1 MKRKIYLLVILLS
14 TFSLFAENN
23 LRDLIGNNAQDL
35 KTLSKKEPIFGA
47 DSKIVY
53 RIDAKKI
60 NDLKNERPYL
70 LSHCIKNYLDKYNDI
85 TKSDILMY
93 LNSESEFILYDY
105 FPQAIEYKSYTKLR
119 LDNMVIGETSFCSS
133 IEELKADAIF
143 TYHIYFI
150 DGDYIYRFILQCG
163 YSESEK
169 ECLSELTDIFDKKD
183 DGLYWK
189 RKDSRYDL
197 FLLLEKK
204 DGKIPCYLLDFQEL
218 YENICSNL
226 KINGKTVQI
235 RQFNNCQEKQR
246 NVR

>member
-1 MKRKIYLLVILLS
+1 MKRKIYLLAILLS

-105 FPQAIEYKSYTKLR
+105 FPQAIEYKSYRKLR

-169 ECLSELTDIFDKKD
+169 ECLSVLDDIFDKKD

-189 RKDSRYDL
+189 RKDSCYDL

-235 RQFNNCQEKQR
+235 RQFNDCQEKQR

>member
-1 MKRKIYLLVILLS
+1 MKRKIYLLAILLS

-23 LRDLIGNNAQDL
+23 LRELIGNNAYDWNS
-35 KTLSKKEPIFGA
+35 LSRNERAFGV

-150 DGDYIYRFILQCG
+150 DGEDIYQFYINYIC
-163 YSESEK
+163 SESEK

-183 DGLYWK
+183 DVLYWK
-189 RKDSRYDL
+189 SKDSRYDL

-204 DGKIPCYLLDFQEL
+204 R
-218 YENICSNL
+218 
-226 KINGKTVQI
+226 
-235 RQFNNCQEKQR
+235 RQNTMLSLGFSR
-246 NVR
+246 II

>member
-1 MKRKIYLLVILLS
+1 MKKKIYLLAILLS

-23 LRDLIGNNAQDL
+23 LRELIGNNAYDWNS
-35 KTLSKKEPIFGA
+35 LSRNERAFGV

-53 RIDAKKI
+53 RIDTKKI

-70 LSHCIKNYLDKYNDI
+70 LSHCIKNHLDKYNDI

-133 IEELKADAIF
+133 IENLKADAIF

-150 DGDYIYRFILQCG
+150 DGYDIYQFYINYIC
-163 YSESEK
+163 SESEK

-197 FLLLEKK
+197 FLLLRQKN
-204 DGKIPCYLLDFQEL
+204 GKIPSYLLDFQEL

-235 RQFNNCQEKQR
+235 R
-246 NVR
+246 

>member
-1 MKRKIYLLVILLS
+1 MKRKIYLLAILLS

-35 KTLSKKEPIFGA
+35 KTLSKKEPVFGA
-47 DSKIVY
+47 NSKIVY

-60 NDLKNERPYL
+60 SDLKNERPYL
-70 LSHCIKNYLDKYNDI
+70 LSHCIKNHLDKYNDI

-105 FPQAIEYKSYTKLR
+105 FPQVIESKSYRKLR
-119 LDNMVIGETSFCSS
+119 QDNMVIGETSFCSS
-133 IEELKADAIF
+133 IENLKADAIF

-150 DGDYIYRFILQCG
+150 DRDDIYQFILQCG

-189 RKDSRYDL
+189 SKDSRHDL

-235 RQFNNCQEKQR
+235 RQFNDCQEKQR

>member
-1 MKRKIYLLVILLS
+1 MENRMKRKIYLLAILLS

-23 LRDLIGNNAQDL
+23 LRELIGNNAYDWNS
-35 KTLSKKEPIFGA
+35 LSRNERAFGV

-169 ECLSELTDIFDKKD
+169 ECLSVLDDIFDKKD

-235 RQFNNCQEKQR
+235 KQFNDCQEK
-246 NVR
+246 

>member
-1 MKRKIYLLVILLS
+1 MKKKIYLLAILLS

-23 LRDLIGNNAQDL
+23 LRELIGNNAYDWNS
-35 KTLSKKEPIFGA
+35 LSRNERAFGV

-70 LSHCIKNYLDKYNDI
+70 LSHCIKNHLDKYNDI

-133 IEELKADAIF
+133 IENLKADAIF

-150 DGDYIYRFILQCG
+150 DGDDIYQFYINYIC
-163 YSESEK
+163 SESEK

-189 RKDSRYDL
+189 RKDSRYNL
-197 FLLLEKK
+197 FLLLRQKN
-204 DGKIPCYLLDFQEL
+204 GKIPSYLLDFQEL

-235 RQFNNCQEKQR
+235 R
-246 NVR
+246 

>member
-1 MKRKIYLLVILLS
+1 MKRKIYLLAILLS

-23 LRDLIGNNAQDL
+23 LRDLIRNSAYDWNSLPRNERA
-35 KTLSKKEPIFGA
+35 FGA

-60 NDLKNERPYL
+60 SDLKNERPYL
-70 LSHCIKNYLDKYNDI
+70 LSHCIKNHLGKYNDI

-93 LNSESEFILYDY
+93 LNSDSEFILYDY
-105 FPQAIEYKSYTKLR
+105 FPQAIEYKSYRKLR

-133 IEELKADAIF
+133 IENLKADAIF

-150 DGDYIYRFILQCG
+150 DGDDIYQFYINYIC
-163 YSESEK
+163 SESEK

-189 RKDSRYDL
+189 NKASRYGL

-204 DGKIPCYLLDFQEL
+204 DGKIPGYLLDFQEL

-235 RQFNNCQEKQR
+235 RQFNNCQEK
-246 NVR
+246 

>member
-1 MKRKIYLLVILLS
+1 MKRKIYLLAILLS

-35 KTLSKKEPIFGA
+35 KTLSKKEPIFGV

-105 FPQAIEYKSYTKLR
+105 FPQAIEYKSYRKLR

-169 ECLSELTDIFDKKD
+169 ECLSVLDDIFDKKD
-183 DGLYWK
+183 DVLYWK
-189 RKDSRYDL
+189 SKDSRHDL

-235 RQFNNCQEKQR
+235 RQFNDCQEKQR

>member
-1 MKRKIYLLVILLS
+1 MKRKIYLLAILLS

-23 LRDLIGNNAQDL
+23 LRELIGNNAYDWNS
-35 KTLSKKEPIFGA
+35 LSRNERAFGV

-70 LSHCIKNYLDKYNDI
+70 LSHCIKNHLDKYNDI

-93 LNSESEFILYDY
+93 LNSESEFILYEY
-105 FPQAIEYKSYTKLR
+105 FPQAIEYKSYRKLR

-133 IEELKADAIF
+133 IENLKADAIF

-150 DGDYIYRFILQCG
+150 DRDDIYQFILQCG

-189 RKDSRYDL
+189 SKDSRHDL

-235 RQFNNCQEKQR
+235 K
-246 NVR
+246 

>member
-1 MKRKIYLLVILLS
+1 MKRKIYLLAILLS

-23 LRDLIGNNAQDL
+23 LRELIGNNAYDWNS
-35 KTLSKKEPIFGA
+35 LSRNERAFGV

-133 IEELKADAIF
+133 IENLKADAIF

-150 DGDYIYRFILQCG
+150 DRDDIYQFILQCG

-189 RKDSRYDL
+189 SKDSRHDL

-204 DGKIPCYLLDFQEL
+204 DGKIPGYLLDFQEL

-235 RQFNNCQEKQR
+235 K
-246 NVR
+246 

>member
-1 MKRKIYLLVILLS
+1 MKRKIYLLAILLS

-169 ECLSELTDIFDKKD
+169 ECLSVLDDIFDKKD
-183 DGLYWK
+183 DVLYWK
-189 RKDSRYDL
+189 SKDSRYDL

-235 RQFNNCQEKQR
+235 RQSNNCQEK
-246 NVR
+246 

>member
-1 MKRKIYLLVILLS
+1 MENRMKRKIYLLAILLS

-105 FPQAIEYKSYTKLR
+105 FPQAIEYKSYRKLR

-169 ECLSELTDIFDKKD
+169 ECLSVLDDIFDKKD
-183 DGLYWK
+183 DVLYWK
-189 RKDSRYDL
+189 SKDSRYDL

-235 RQFNNCQEKQR
+235 RQFNNCQEK
-246 NVR
+246 

>member
-1 MKRKIYLLVILLS
+1 MRIKIYLLAILIG

-35 KTLSKKEPIFGA
+35 ETLSKKEPVFGA

-60 NDLKNERPYL
+60 SDLKNERPYL
-70 LSHCIKNYLDKYNDI
+70 LSHCIKNHLDKYKDI
-85 TKSDILMY
+85 TKSDILVY

-105 FPQAIEYKSYTKLR
+105 FPQAIESKSYRKLR

-133 IEELKADAIF
+133 TENLRADAIF

-150 DGDYIYRFILQCG
+150 DGEYIYQFYINYIC
-163 YSESEK
+163 SESEK
-169 ECLSELTDIFDKKD
+169 ECLSVLDDIFDKKN

-189 RKDSRYDL
+189 SEDSRYSL
-197 FLLLEKK
+197 FLLLRKK
-204 DGKIPCYLLDFQEL
+204 DGRIPDYLLDFQEL

-226 KINGKTVQI
+226 KINDKTVQI
-235 RQFNNCQEKQR
+235 EK
-246 NVR
+246 

>member
-1 MKRKIYLLVILLS
+1 MENRMKRKIYLLAILLS

-23 LRDLIGNNAQDL
+23 LRELIGNNAYDWNS
-35 KTLSKKEPIFGA
+35 LSRNERAFGV

-150 DGDYIYRFILQCG
+150 DGEDIYQFYINYIC
-163 YSESEK
+163 SESEK

-183 DGLYWK
+183 DVLYWK
-189 RKDSRYDL
+189 SKDSRYDL

-204 DGKIPCYLLDFQEL
+204 R
-218 YENICSNL
+218 
-226 KINGKTVQI
+226 
-235 RQFNNCQEKQR
+235 RQNTR
-246 NVR
+246 LSLRLSRII

>member
-1 MKRKIYLLVILLS
+1 MKRKIYLLAILLS

-23 LRDLIGNNAQDL
+23 LRELIGNNAYDWNS
-35 KTLSKKEPIFGA
+35 LSRNERAFGV

-70 LSHCIKNYLDKYNDI
+70 LSHCIKNHLDKYNDI
-85 TKSDILMY
+85 TKSGILMY

-105 FPQAIEYKSYTKLR
+105 FPQAIEYKSYRKLR

-133 IEELKADAIF
+133 IENLKADAIF

-150 DGDYIYRFILQCG
+150 DGEDIYQFYINYIC
-163 YSESEK
+163 SESEK

-183 DGLYWK
+183 DVLYWK

-235 RQFNNCQEKQR
+235 RQFNDCQEKR
-246 NVR
+246 RDVR

>member
-1 MKRKIYLLVILLS
+1 MKKKIYLLAILLS

-23 LRDLIGNNAQDL
+23 LRELIGNNAYDWNS
-35 KTLSKKEPIFGA
+35 LSRNERAFGV

-70 LSHCIKNYLDKYNDI
+70 LSHCIKNHLDKYNDI

-133 IEELKADAIF
+133 IENLKADAIF

-150 DGDYIYRFILQCG
+150 DGDDIYQFYINYIC
-163 YSESEK
+163 SESEK

-197 FLLLEKK
+197 FLLLRQKN
-204 DGKIPCYLLDFQEL
+204 GKIPSYLLDSQEL

-235 RQFNNCQEKQR
+235 R
-246 NVR
+246 

>member
-1 MKRKIYLLVILLS
+1 MKRKIYLLAILLS

-35 KTLSKKEPIFGA
+35 KTLSKKEPVFGA
-47 DSKIVY
+47 NSKIVY

-60 NDLKNERPYL
+60 SDLKNERPYL
-70 LSHCIKNYLDKYNDI
+70 LSHCIKNHLDKYNDI

-133 IEELKADAIF
+133 IENLKADAIF

-150 DGDYIYRFILQCG
+150 DGEDIYQFYINYIC
-163 YSESEK
+163 SESEK
-169 ECLSELTDIFDKKD
+169 ECLSELTDIFDKKVM
-183 DGLYWK
+183 GFIGKAKTPAMTYFFCWK
-189 RKDSRYDL
+189 
-197 FLLLEKK
+197 KK
-204 DGKIPCYLLDFQEL
+204 TAKYHVISWIFKNYMKIFVL
-218 YENICSNL
+218 
-226 KINGKTVQI
+226 T
-235 RQFNNCQEKQR
+235 
-246 NVR
+246 

>member
-1 MKRKIYLLVILLS
+1 
-14 TFSLFAENN
+14 
-23 LRDLIGNNAQDL
+23 
-35 KTLSKKEPIFGA
+35 
-47 DSKIVY
+47 
-53 RIDAKKI
+53 
-60 NDLKNERPYL
+60 
-70 LSHCIKNYLDKYNDI
+70 
-85 TKSDILMY
+85 MY

-133 IEELKADAIF
+133 IENLKADAIF

-150 DGDYIYRFILQCG
+150 DGDDIYQFILQCG

-235 RQFNNCQEKQR
+235 R
-246 NVR
+246 

>member
-1 MKRKIYLLVILLS
+1 MRIKIYLLAILLS

-35 KTLSKKEPIFGA
+35 KTLSKKEPVFGA
-47 DSKIVY
+47 NSKIVY

-60 NDLKNERPYL
+60 SDLKNERPYL
-70 LSHCIKNYLDKYNDI
+70 LSHCIKNHLDKYNDI

-169 ECLSELTDIFDKKD
+169 ECLSVLDDIFDKKD

-218 YENICSNL
+218 
-226 KINGKTVQI
+226 
-235 RQFNNCQEKQR
+235 
-246 NVR
+246 

>member
-1 MKRKIYLLVILLS
+1 MKKKIYLLAILLS

-23 LRDLIGNNAQDL
+23 LRELIGNNAYDWNS
-35 KTLSKKEPIFGA
+35 LSRNERAFGV

-70 LSHCIKNYLDKYNDI
+70 LSHCIKNHLDKYNDI

-133 IEELKADAIF
+133 IENLKADAIF

-150 DGDYIYRFILQCG
+150 DGDDIYQFYINYIC
-163 YSESEK
+163 SESEK

-197 FLLLEKK
+197 FLLLRQKN
-204 DGKIPCYLLDFQEL
+204 GKIPSYLLDFQEL

-235 RQFNNCQEKQR
+235 R
-246 NVR
+246 

>member
-1 MKRKIYLLVILLS
+1 MKRKIYLLVILIG

-35 KTLSKKEPIFGA
+35 KTLSKKEPIFGV

-70 LSHCIKNYLDKYNDI
+70 LSHCIKNHLDKYNDI

-183 DGLYWK
+183 DVLYWK
-189 RKDSRYDL
+189 SKDSRHDL
-197 FLLLEKK
+197 FLLLRQKN
-204 DGKIPCYLLDFQEL
+204 GKIPSYLLDFQEL

-235 RQFNNCQEKQR
+235 R
-246 NVR
+246 

>member
-1 MKRKIYLLVILLS
+1 MKKKIYLLAILLS

-23 LRDLIGNNAQDL
+23 LRELIGNNAYDWNS
-35 KTLSKKEPIFGA
+35 LSRNERAFGV

-70 LSHCIKNYLDKYNDI
+70 LSHCIKNHLDKYNDI

-105 FPQAIEYKSYTKLR
+105 FPQAIEYKSYRKLK
-119 LDNMVIGETSFCSS
+119 LDNTVIGETSFCSS
-133 IEELKADAIF
+133 IENLKADAIF

-150 DGDYIYRFILQCG
+150 DGEDIYQLYINYIC
-163 YSESEK
+163 SESEK
-169 ECLSELTDIFDKKD
+169 ECLSGLTDIFDKKD

-197 FLLLEKK
+197 FLLLRQKN
-204 DGKIPCYLLDFQEL
+204 GKIPSYLLDFQEL

-235 RQFNNCQEKQR
+235 R
-246 NVR
+246 

>member
-1 MKRKIYLLVILLS
+1 MKRKIYLLAILLS

-23 LRDLIGNNAQDL
+23 LRELIGNNAYDWNS
-35 KTLSKKEPIFGA
+35 LSRNERAFGV

-60 NDLKNERPYL
+60 SDLKNERPYL
-70 LSHCIKNYLDKYNDI
+70 LSHCIKNHLDKYNDI

-93 LNSESEFILYDY
+93 LNSDSEFILYDY
-105 FPQAIEYKSYTKLR
+105 FPQVIESKSYRKLR
-119 LDNMVIGETSFCSS
+119 QDNMVIGETSFCSS
-133 IEELKADAIF
+133 IENLKADAIF

-150 DGDYIYRFILQCG
+150 DRDDIYQFILQCG

-189 RKDSRYDL
+189 SKDSRHDL

-235 RQFNNCQEKQR
+235 K
-246 NVR
+246 

>member
-1 MKRKIYLLVILLS
+1 MKRKIYLLAILLS

-23 LRDLIGNNAQDL
+23 LRELIGNNAQDL
-35 KTLSKKEPIFGA
+35 KTLSKKEPVFGA

-60 NDLKNERPYL
+60 SDLKNERPYL
-70 LSHCIKNYLDKYNDI
+70 LSHCIKNHLDKYNDI

-105 FPQAIEYKSYTKLR
+105 FPQAIESKSYRKLK

-133 IEELKADAIF
+133 IEDLKADAIF

-150 DGDYIYRFILQCG
+150 DGDDIYQFILQCG

-189 RKDSRYDL
+189 SKDSRYDL
-197 FLLLEKK
+197 FLLLRKK
-204 DGKIPCYLLDFQEL
+204 DGKIPDYLLDFQEL
-218 YENICSNL
+218 YENICANL

-235 RQFNNCQEKQR
+235 RHFNNCQEK
-246 NVR
+246 

>member
-1 MKRKIYLLVILLS
+1 MKRKIYLLAILLS

-23 LRDLIGNNAQDL
+23 LRELIGNNAQDL
-35 KTLSKKEPIFGA
+35 KTLSKKEPVFGV

-169 ECLSELTDIFDKKD
+169 ECLSVLDDIFDKKD

-235 RQFNNCQEKQR
+235 RQFNDCQEKQR

>member
-1 MKRKIYLLVILLS
+1 MKRKIYLLAILLS

-23 LRDLIGNNAQDL
+23 LRELIGNNAYDWNS
-35 KTLSKKEPIFGA
+35 LSRNERAFGV

-169 ECLSELTDIFDKKD
+169 ECLSVLDDIFDKKD

-235 RQFNNCQEKQR
+235 KQFNNCQEK
-246 NVR
+246 

>member
-1 MKRKIYLLVILLS
+1 
-14 TFSLFAENN
+14 
-23 LRDLIGNNAQDL
+23 
-35 KTLSKKEPIFGA
+35 
-47 DSKIVY
+47 
-53 RIDAKKI
+53 
-60 NDLKNERPYL
+60 
-70 LSHCIKNYLDKYNDI
+70 
-85 TKSDILMY
+85 MY

-105 FPQAIEYKSYTKLR
+105 FPQAIEYKSYRKLR

-150 DGDYIYRFILQCG
+150 DGEDIYRFILQCG
-163 YSESEK
+163 YSESKK

-183 DGLYWK
+183 DVLYWK
-189 RKDSRYDL
+189 SKDFRYDL
-197 FLLLEKK
+197 FLLLKKK

-226 KINGKTVQI
+226 KINGKIVQI
-235 RQFNNCQEKQR
+235 RQFNDCQEKQR

>member
-1 MKRKIYLLVILLS
+1 MENRMKRKIYLLAILLS

-23 LRDLIGNNAQDL
+23 LRELIGNNAYDWNS
-35 KTLSKKEPIFGA
+35 LSRNERAFGV

-169 ECLSELTDIFDKKD
+169 ECLSVLDDIFDKKD

-235 RQFNNCQEKQR
+235 KQFNNCQEK
-246 NVR
+246 

>member
-1 MKRKIYLLVILLS
+1 MENRMKRKIYLLAILLS

-23 LRDLIGNNAQDL
+23 LRELIGNNAYDWNS
-35 KTLSKKEPIFGA
+35 LSRNERAFGV

-150 DGDYIYRFILQCG
+150 DGEDIYQFYINYIC
-163 YSESEK
+163 SESEK

-183 DGLYWK
+183 DVLYWK
-189 RKDSRYDL
+189 SKDSRYDL
-197 FLLLEKK
+197 FLLLGKK
-204 DGKIPCYLLDFQEL
+204 KTAKYHVISWIFKNYMKIFVL
-218 YENICSNL
+218 
-226 KINGKTVQI
+226 T
-235 RQFNNCQEKQR
+235 
-246 NVR
+246 